1 MAKVRKQNLFNT
13 ITGTL
18 RFVAFWI
25 MVVVQVPIIFLLP
38 GRSKISVKYM
48 AVFMKIL
55 LILASIKIVKH
66 GKMSDKRPL
75 LVAGNHISVFE
86 IATFPVM
93 FGGSFISKNDVRNW
107 PLVGWIANKFGVV
120 FIDRRPSHAAEV
132 LNQVQREI
140 STISYPLYIFPEGTT
155 TNGSYVKE
163 FKSPLFNVAEGSDVT
178 VQPVVIRYCHH
189 DGTPISDEDLAEHYA
204 YFDNAKQTQGPM
216 CSRERSAFGQ
226 IFHIMVLGGFRVDV
240 YMLPPPPLAGMDRK
254 QIALEMHKI
263 ISEKYTETKEFKNE
277 NRKLM
282 CKEISG

>member
-1 MAKVRKQNLFNT
+1 MSRVRKQNFFNT

-18 RFVAFWI
+18 RFAAFWV
-25 MVVVQVPIIFLLP
+25 MVVVQLPIIFLLP
-38 GRSKISVKYM
+38 ARKRISVRYM

-66 GKMSDKRPL
+66 GTMSNRRPL

-120 FIDRRPSHAAEV
+120 FIDRHPSHAAEV
-132 LNQVQREI
+132 LTQVQREI
-140 STISYPLYIFPEGTT
+140 ANIAYPLYIFPEGTT
-155 TNGSYVKE
+155 TNGAYVKE
-163 FKSPLFNVAEGSDVT
+163 FKSPLFNVAEGTDVT

-189 DGTPISDEDLAEHYA
+189 DGTPISDADLAEHYA
-204 YFDNAKQTQGPM
+204 YFDNAKQTEGPR

-240 YMLPPPPLAGMDRK
+240 YMLPPPPLGGMDRK
-254 QIALEMHKI
+254 QIAKTMHKI
-263 ISEKYTETKEFKNE
+263 ISDKYKETKENTK
-277 NRKLM
+277 
-282 CKEISG
+282 

>member
-1 MAKVRKQNLFNT
+1 MSHVRKQNIFNT

-25 MVVVQVPIIFLLP
+25 MVVVQLPIIILLP
-38 GRSKISVKYM
+38 SRSRISVKYM

-55 LILASIKIVKH
+55 LVLASIKIVKH
-66 GKMSDKRPL
+66 GTISKKRPL

-93 FGGSFISKNDVRNW
+93 FGGSFVSKNDVRHW
-107 PLVGWIANKFGVV
+107 PLVGYIANKFGVV

-132 LNQVQREI
+132 LTQVQNEI
-140 STISYPLYIFPEGTT
+140 ANVSYPLYIFPEGTT
-155 TNGSYVKE
+155 TNGAYVKE
-163 FKSPLFNVAEGSDVT
+163 FKSPLFNIAEGTNVT

-204 YFDNAKQTQGPM
+204 YFDNAKQTQGPRG
-216 CSRERSAFGQ
+216 SRERSAFGQ

-240 YMLPPPPLAGMDRK
+240 YMLPPPPLGGMDRK
-254 QIALEMHKI
+254 QIAQTMHKI
-263 ISEKYTETKEFKNE
+263 ISDKYKGTKENTK
-277 NRKLM
+277 
-282 CKEISG
+282 

>member
-1 MAKVRKQNLFNT
+1 MSRVRKQNLFNT
-13 ITGTL
+13 LTGAM
-18 RFVAFWI
+18 RFTAFWI
-25 MVVVQVPIIFLLP
+25 MVVAQMPIIFLLP
-38 GRSKISVKYM
+38 RRTKASVWYM
-48 AVFMKIL
+48 GVFMKIL
-55 LILASIKIVKH
+55 LVLANIKIVKH

-93 FGGSFISKNDVRNW
+93 FGGSFISKNDVRHW

-132 LNQVQREI
+132 LAQVQDEI
-140 STISYPLYIFPEGTT
+140 AHVPYPLYIFPEGTT
-155 TNGSYVKE
+155 TNGAYVKE
-163 FKSPLFNVAEGSDVT
+163 FKSPLFNVAEGTDVT

-189 DGTPISDEDLAEHYA
+189 DGTPISDADLAEHYA

-240 YMLPPPPLAGMDRK
+240 YMLPPPPLGGMDRK
-254 QIALEMHKI
+254 QIAQTMHKI
-263 ISEKYTETKEFKNE
+263 ISDKYMETKEKT
-277 NRKLM
+277 K
-282 CKEISG
+282 